1 MKDVTKI
8 RIIAMIT
15 SILIPILLVFCI
27 VGFHSNEL
35 VLVSIHFVSFLLL
48 FLSTAIFLLCLFL
61 LLKNKKKQKRIKKRK
76 EKKEQVGKLSKGKKI
91 VFIIF
96 ISLEILGSSIF
107 LILLYSPFKGF
118 REWLISSAM
127 ATMSHK
133 YLATWFYSE
142 EEINKVLEANQLVE
156 QIEDTD
162 LDSINPNSPF
172 NRDDYENEY
181 ERDIFT
187 LEDESAPYKII
198 PISRKNFEGYLA
210 VIYDPARISV
220 VSTKYLNS
228 VGQYVTE
235 MAADNKA
242 LLAING
248 GGFLDENK
256 KGTGGVPDGVLIKNG
271 KVLSDRPYNTSGGVI
286 GFTKDNKLILGKM
299 NAKQALAKGVRDAV
313 SFRPFLIV
321 NGKKSFTK
329 GNGGWGSA
337 PRTAIGQRKD
347 GIVLMLVVDGRTIQN
362 PGATLVDI
370 MNILYNYGAYNATN
384 LDGGTSSV
392 MVLPKEEASQYI
404 SEKEMAS
411 HCKKGYCYINDV
423 VNGSGAHVTRPVV
436 SSFVVK

>member
-1 MKDVTKI
+1 MKNVKKL
-8 RIIAMIT
+8 RLMAMMM
-15 SILIPILLVFCI
+15 SVLIPIFLVFFVI
-27 VGFHSNEL
+27 GLHSKEL
-35 VLVSIHFVSFLLL
+35 ILVPIHYVLFLLL
-48 FLSTAIFLLCLFL
+48 FLSISFFILSVYL
-61 LLKNKKKQKRIKKRK
+61 LLKNKKEGKGKKRK
-76 EKKEQVGKLSKGKKI
+76 IEKLSKGKKI
-91 VFIIF
+91 VFIVF
-96 ISLEILGSSIF
+96 ISLEIIGSSTF
-107 LILLYSPFKGF
+107 LVLMYSPIKGF

-162 LDSINPNSPF
+162 LNSINPNSPF
-172 NRDDYENEY
+172 NRDTYDNEY
-181 ERDIFT
+181 EKEIFT
-187 LEDESAPYKII
+187 LEDENAPYKII
-198 PISRKNFEGYLA
+198 PIAKKNFKGYLA
-210 VIYDPARISV
+210 VIYDPSRISV
-220 VSTKYLNS
+220 ATTKHLNS

-235 MAADNKA
+235 MAADNKV

-248 GGFLDENK
+248 GGFLDQNK
-256 KGTGGVPDGVLIKNG
+256 KGTGGIPDGVLIKNG
-271 KVLSDRPYNTSGGVI
+271 RVLSDRPYNTSGGVI
-286 GFTKDNKLILGKM
+286 GFTKENKLILGKM

-321 NGKKSFTK
+321 NGKKSFTR

-392 MVLPKEEASQYI
+392 MVLPKEEAKKYI
-404 SEKEMAS
+404 SEKEMTS
-411 HCKKGYCYINDV
+411 HCRKGYCYINDI

-436 SSFVVK
+436 SSFIVK

>member
-1 MKDVTKI
+1 MKNVKKL
-8 RIIAMIT
+8 RLMAMIM
-15 SILIPILLVFCI
+15 SILIPIFLVFFVI
-27 VGFHSNEL
+27 GLHSKEL
-35 VLVSIHFVSFLLL
+35 ILVPIHYVLFLFL
-48 FLSTAIFLLCLFL
+48 FLSISFFILSVYL
-61 LLKNKKKQKRIKKRK
+61 LLKNKKEEKGKKRK
-76 EKKEQVGKLSKGKKI
+76 TEKLSKGKKI
-91 VFIIF
+91 VFIVF
-96 ISLEILGSSIF
+96 LSLEIIGSSTF
-107 LILLYSPFKGF
+107 LVLMYSPIKGF

-133 YLATWFYSE
+133 YLATWFYNE

-156 QIEDTD
+156 QIEDTN
-162 LDSINPNSPF
+162 LNSINTNSPF
-172 NRDDYENEY
+172 NRDNYENEY
-181 ERDIFT
+181 EREIFT
-187 LEDESAPYKII
+187 LEDENAPYKII
-198 PISRKNFEGYLA
+198 PITKKNFKGYLA
-210 VIYDPARISV
+210 VIYDPSRISV
-220 VSTKYLNS
+220 ATTKYLNS

-248 GGFLDENK
+248 GGFLDQNK
-256 KGTGGVPDGVLIKNG
+256 KGTGGIPDGVLIKNG
-271 KVLSDRPYNTSGGVI
+271 KVLSDKPYNTSGGVI
-286 GFTKDNKLILGKM
+286 GFTKENKLILGKM
-299 NAKQALAKGVRDAV
+299 NAKQALAKGIRDAV

-392 MVLPKEEASQYI
+392 MVLPKEEAKKYI
-404 SEKEMAS
+404 SEKEMTS
-411 HCKKGYCYINDV
+411 HCRKGYCYINDI

-436 SSFVVK
+436 SSFIVK